1 MCSVDRG
8 WAMWFMKT
16 MTISEV
22 NAMEEAEFLK
32 KFGGVYEGALW
43 VAEDVVEMM
52 PFGDFEEL
60 VDRMRE
66 VVEVAGGERI
76 MEILMAQPDLAGEGE
91 LADGFKKERAGAGLD
106 DLDQEE
112 VELFNGLNEA
122 YRGIFGFPFVMCVG
136 KADKLGILRSF
147 GQRLLNGRAEEFRTA
162 LEEVHEIARLRIAAI
177 LAGA

>member
-1 MCSVDRG
+1 
-8 WAMWFMKT
+8 
-16 MTISEV
+16 
-22 NAMEEAEFLK
+22 MEEDEFPEE
-32 KFGGVYEGALW
+32 FGGVYEGARW
-43 VAEDVVEMM
+43 VAEDAAGMR
-52 PFGDFEEL
+52 PFGDFEEF

-76 MEILMAQPDLAGEGE
+76 LEILMAQPDLAGEGE
-91 LADGFKKERAGAGLD
+91 LAVNFKKERAGAGLD
-106 DLDQEE
+106 DLDKEE

-136 KADKLGILRSF
+136 KADKLGVLRSF
-147 GQRLLNGRAEEFRTA
+147 GQRLLNGRAEEFRAA